1 VQQHEMEHY
10 ERPLLAA
17 EPDTAEVERLL
28 STTRVSNRLGNRIG
42 THVQAVPLGARTYRI
57 SGSKGTFIVRFPRDR
72 AHLSVLKKEESVQRE
87 LRNWVSVLVPDTSVI
102 DDLDGC
108 SAFAIHSMIPGQPL
122 TTECYSGASSAGRGR
137 LVTDLATFFHETHR
151 IPLPVACQWLGV
163 PFERKETVAKLASRQ
178 GKPTWFSPDAV
189 ASMRPQLEPLID
201 RRQAATFEDTI
212 RRFEAL
218 GTDPDNM
225 VFGHGDMHG
234 YNIAIAEDDLGPR
247 LAGVFDLEC
256 TGVLDIHEDF
266 FRLSL
271 VSEELLDDVV
281 DTYERLSGRARPLE
295 RDRIAIY
302 YRAFLFYLMVGKSGE
317 GLDHLKRL
325 LQGHVTYYEDVHGGL
340 GEAGG

>member
-1 VQQHEMEHY
+1 MMGQDEH
-10 ERPLLAA
+10 PLLAV
-17 EPDTAEVERLL
+17 EPGTAEVERLL
-28 STTRVSNRLGNRIG
+28 STPRVSRRLGERIG
-42 THVQAVPLGARTYRI
+42 TEVQVAPLGARTYRV

-108 SAFAIHSMIPGQPL
+108 PAFAIHSMIPGRPL
-122 TTECYSGASSAGRGR
+122 TTDCYSGASPAGRGR
-137 LVTDLATFFHETHR
+137 LVADLATFFHETHS
-151 IPLPVACQWLGV
+151 IPLPVACQWLGI
-163 PFERKETVAKLASRQ
+163 PFEEERTVARLASRQ

-201 RRQAATFEDTI
+201 RGQAATFEDTI

-218 GTDPDNM
+218 GTDPGNM
-225 VFGHGDMHG
+225 AFGHGDMHG

-256 TGVLDIHEDF
+256 AGVLDIHEDF

-271 VSEELLDDVV
+271 VSEELLDSVV
-281 DTYERLSGRARPLE
+281 EAYGRLAGRARPLK
-295 RDRIAIY
+295 RDRMAIY
-302 YRAFLFYLMVGKSGE
+302 YRAFLFYLMAGQSGE

-325 LQGHVTYYEDVHGGL
+325 LQGHVAYYEGVHGRL
-340 GEAGG
+340 G